1 MVVPRTKE
9 AKIRGFNAGRG
20 RRRFSKRGAMFVS
33 DASEAEEIDRTVG
46 LKGSKEVWVH
56 EDPMYE
62 WHLHNDGST
71 SGQNIETHGYT
82 FGASRRYADAWEAFE
97 RRRKDKRGK

>member
-9 AKIRGFNAGRG
+9 AKILGFDAGRG
-20 RRRFSKRGAMFVS
+20 RRRFGKKSALFVS
-33 DASEAEEIDRTVG
+33 SEAEAQEIDTTVG
-46 LKGSKEVWVH
+46 LKGSKDVWVH

-71 SGQNIETHGYT
+71 NGQNIDTHHYT
-82 FGASRRYADAWEAFE
+82 FGASRRYANAWEAFE
-97 RRRKDKRGK
+97 RRRKDKK